1 MCHVTWHRVCHIS
14 SHPSQPCHILHKST
28 YCIELLFYTQID
40 PSTDT
45 ETHTHK
51 INDSM
56 NSLHIDRD
64 TRYTHCN
71 VETAHMTTHH
81 LTTSIWSVQI
91 FSIIIQMTNGCYWY
105 NCCCCWGSPV
115 DISLNIWIFSFLCLF
130 VNCDNV
136 TTVHGTK
143 RVVQTKSHLF
153 SKIFI
158 QFFYGK
164 LTISVWCFN
173 QKWEITI
180 QENYF
185 FLAHPWK
192 YFGEYIC
199 VYYDWWWSLDMSSTS
214 PMFSY
219 QRPEQPIFWSFSH
232 NINSLSDGADKN
244 INIFLLTRK
253 YFTLIST
260 VLSLYV
266 VYFYSCIIWYLF
278 ILCSHWV
285 EELCRIHQSLKW
297 LYYFCIISSP
307 TAAMNNDMR
316 LSPILYYYFILD
328 RIN

>member
-1 MCHVTWHRVCHIS
+1 
-14 SHPSQPCHILHKST
+14 
-28 YCIELLFYTQID
+28 
-40 PSTDT
+40 
-45 ETHTHK
+45 
-51 INDSM
+51 M

-143 RVVQTKSHLF
+143 RVEQTKLHLF
-153 SKIFI
+153 SKIFL

-232 NINSLSDGADKN
+232 NINSLSDGADKKY
-244 INIFLLTRK
+244 K
-253 YFTLIST
+253 YFPPHQEIFYIDFHSFISVCGVFLFLYNLIFIYFMFTLSGRVVSNSPKFEMI
-260 VLSLYV
+260 VLFLDHFVPSA
-266 VYFYSCIIWYLF
+266 
-278 ILCSHWV
+278 
-285 EELCRIHQSLKW
+285 
-297 LYYFCIISSP
+297 
-307 TAAMNNDMR
+307 TAAMNNNMR
-316 LSPILYYYFILD
+316 LSPILYYYIILQ
-328 RIN
+328 NKLTT